1 MIKRPRRNH
10 GAALRPKVALK
21 AIKGEKTLVKLDAR
35 FQVHPNQRAQPLVVI
50 AHPSG
55 RLCNRLWLFANFIG
69 NSCEYGYSLANIAF
83 YEYAEHFENL
93 KEDLFCRYPP
103 RSERTCGSYV
113 RRLLFG
119 LVWVPLRV
127 FSAIGVGSTSIHS
140 HLDIRHYRGAERAFD
155 LRGVEWKS
163 ALRKRVVFVE
173 GLEFR
178 DWKSLVKYRRE
189 ILNFLAPRSV
199 YVDAAMVLA
208 GKARVDSECVLC
220 GIHIRLGD
228 YKQFKSGR
236 WFYSIEQY
244 VAKMR
249 EFYELFRSRKL
260 VRFLVCSDENLP
272 QDAFRG
278 LPVAFG
284 SGQFMEDLLAL
295 SQCDFILGPP
305 SSFSA
310 WASFYADVPL
320 RFLFD
325 LEPLTTAS
333 FIPIAERI
341 RRRVDLA
348 AHQGENLPHIGFL
361 ELCQDGLHRT
371 SA

>member
-1 MIKRPRRNH
+1 VTNSCADKRGGVTR
-10 GAALRPKVALK
+10 
-21 AIKGEKTLVKLDAR
+21 
-35 FQVHPNQRAQPLVVI
+35 RAQPLVVI

-69 NSCEYGYSLANIAF
+69 NSCEYGYSLANTAF

-93 KEDLFCRYPP
+93 NKDLFCRFPL
-103 RSERTCGSYV
+103 RSGRTSGSYV

-119 LVWVPLRV
+119 LVWMPLRA
-127 FSAIGVGSTSIHS
+127 FSAIGVGSTPIHA

-178 DWKSLVKYRRE
+178 DWESLVKYRRE

-199 YVDAAMVLA
+199 YVDAAMVLV

-220 GIHIRLGD
+220 GIHMRLGD
-228 YKQFKSGR
+228 YKRFKSGR

-249 EFYELFRSRKL
+249 EFYELFRSRKP

-272 QDAFRG
+272 QDAFRW
-278 LPVAFG
+278 LPVAFS

-305 SSFSA
+305 STFSA
-310 WASFYADVPL
+310 WASFYGDVPL

-325 LEPLTTAS
+325 LAPLTTES
-333 FIPIAERI
+333 FVPVAERI

-348 AHQGENLPHIGFL
+348 AQQGENLPHTGFL
-361 ELCQDGLHRT
+361 ELCQDGLPRT